1 MIKDHFI
8 FNYNRLMDAA
18 TKQQQTLAK
27 NIANQHTA
35 GYMREEVD
43 FDSLIRGLTDEHSI
57 RMESNR
63 SDHLMSMRERQNV
76 EIEPIKTN
84 TPIKPGEIN
93 NVDIDQE
100 MAETART
107 QLYYAMLAKRMKNKF
122 HKLTMGINGR
132 T

>member
-1 MIKDHFI
+1 M
-8 FNYNRLMDAA
+8 
-18 TKQQQTLAK
+18 
-27 NIANQHTA
+27 
-35 GYMREEVD
+35 
-43 FDSLIRGLTDEHSI
+43 SL
-57 RMESNR
+57 
-63 SDHLMSMRERQNV
+63 RERQNV
-76 EIEPIKTN
+76 EIEPIKTR

-122 HKLTMGINGR
+122 QKLTMGINGR